1 MSGVLQGFGVIGII
15 IALGILLAHLGVL
28 GEDGQKALSRLVYFV
43 ATPALLIDLLS
54 RTDVSEVLG
63 AGFAI
68 ATLSVLAVV
77 VVYVPLARRRGRTGA
92 HTVIGAL
99 SASYANGGN
108 LGLPIAVYVLGNAAF
123 ALPIMVL
130 QLILY
135 APLALSVLEL
145 DASGRRPTL
154 LGLIGAGARNPVT
167 IAAALGVVLSLV
179 DVDLPHVVADPIA
192 LLGGMAVPGA
202 LLAFGISLRL
212 GGRIGAA
219 QRAEVAWI
227 VVLKLI
233 WQPVVA
239 YLLARFAFGL
249 DDHEVFGIT
258 VMASLPTAQNV
269 FVYASRFGRSELL
282 ARDSVAITTV
292 LSVPVLIVLAAV
304 LA

>member
-1 MSGVLQGFGVIGII
+1 MTGVLLGFGVIGIL
-15 IALGILLAHLGVL
+15 IALGLLLAHVGVL
-28 GEDGQKALSRLVYFV
+28 GEDSQRALSRIVYFV

-54 RTDVSEVLG
+54 QTDVSQVLG

-68 ATLSVLAVV
+68 AGLSVLAVV
-77 VVYVPLARRRGRTGA
+77 VVYVPLALRRGRSA
-92 HTVIGAL
+92 SHVTVGAL
-99 SASYANGGN
+99 SASYANGGH

-130 QLILY
+130 QLIVY

-154 LGLIGAGARNPVT
+154 LGLVAAGARNPVS
-167 IAAALGVVLSLV
+167 IAAGVGVALSLV
-179 DVDLPHVVADPIA
+179 GADLPDVVAEPIS
-192 LLGGMAVPGA
+192 LLGAMAVPGA

-227 VVLKLI
+227 AVLKLV
-233 WQPVVA
+233 WQPAVA
-239 YLLARFAFGL
+239 YLLARFVFGL
-249 DDHEVFGIT
+249 AEHEVFGVT
-258 VMASLPTAQNV
+258 VMAALPTAQNV

-282 ARDSVAITTV
+282 ARDCTAVTTL
-292 LSVPVLIVLAAV
+292 LSVPVLIGLAAV